1 MTSQAGRALMMAGA
15 VIFAAGL
22 LLYFAPRLPFRIGR
36 LPGDIVI
43 RGKNTTFYFP
53 LATCLVLS
61 LLFSLISW
69 LLKKR

>member
-1 MTSQAGRALMMAGA
+1 MTSQAGRALMMVGA

-36 LPGDIVI
+36 LPGDFVI
-43 RGKNTTFYFP
+43 RGKHTTFYFP

>member
-1 MTSQAGRALMMAGA
+1 MPSQMGKSLMWIGALLFG
-15 VIFAAGL
+15 AGL
-22 LLYFAPRLPFRIGR
+22 LLFFAPRLPFRIGR

>member
-1 MTSQAGRALMMAGA
+1 MTSQMGKSLMWIGALLFG
-15 VIFAAGL
+15 AGL
-22 LLYFAPRLPFRIGR
+22 LLFFAPRLPFRIGR

-53 LATCLVLS
+53 LATCLLLS
-61 LLFSLISW
+61 LLFSLVSW